1 MVLFARDENKGWTHQ
16 LLSTVEHAWQAV
28 VAMFRKVGIAIR
40 HVLEKIS
47 SKIHWDDISHT
58 TAFLS
63 LFYKKLAP
71 LSQYGIDLA
80 KDIYFDALKNVS
92 NVSDRVVRKTMTKFG
107 VRDLNFENSY
117 QWARN
122 ASESKDSDLGKVDA
136 NANTMMIQD
145 RIFNNLANMTMGRAT
160 KVLFENLIKVAQGAA
175 EDLSNAFKSD
185 NLKNFAIPNLDFE
198 PGTTFFKMGI
208 SKILNY
214 LRSLLMG
221 SIPVL
226 GHLFGVLMQ
235 TIPLYWNMA
244 LSFMMFPVQRIPF
257 LSTFWATHIG

>member
-1 MVLFARDENKGWTHQ
+1 
-16 LLSTVEHAWQAV
+16 
-28 VAMFRKVGIAIR
+28 
-40 HVLEKIS
+40 
-47 SKIHWDDISHT
+47 
-58 TAFLS
+58 
-63 LFYKKLAP
+63 
-71 LSQYGIDLA
+71 
-80 KDIYFDALKNVS
+80 
-92 NVSDRVVRKTMTKFG
+92 MTKFG